1 MRTCPHAD
9 LTKKDATGDT
19 PMTWALR
26 NNKRKLMEQLA
37 EVMETRLRFTRDK
50 AYMTRI
56 MAELDLCYST
66 DWMRRKLELMYG

>member
-1 MRTCPHAD
+1 
-9 LTKKDATGDT
+9 
-19 PMTWALR
+19 MTWALR

-37 EVMETRLRFTRDK
+37 EVMETSLRFARDD

-66 DWMRRKLELMYG
+66 DWMGRKIQLMYG